1 MINDSTDKMPTIIFE
16 SLIEQISEG
25 SCYDMK
31 NMQVQG
37 YLDERILKT
46 TLISEISSNKDI
58 ERREIKCCAVL
69 TTNYDDAYIST
80 NDQDCCQSCDSRSV
94 NTCSY
99 LHVLNM

>member
-1 MINDSTDKMPTIIFE
+1 MLKNSTDKMPTIIFE

-31 NMQVQG
+31 NMQVQR

-58 ERREIKCCAVL
+58 EI
-69 TTNYDDAYIST
+69 TTNYDDVYIST
-80 NDQDCCQSCDSRSV
+80 NDQDCCQSCGSRSV
-94 NTCSY
+94 NTCSD

>member
-37 YLDERILKT
+37 CLDERILKA

-58 ERREIKCCAVL
+58 EI
-69 TTNYDDAYIST
+69 TTNYDDAYVST